1 MEIAYL
7 EDMVEMYGE
16 EINNLYT
23 KYIESFKNQN
33 GNYHFTYTK
42 QEILNLIG
50 YLLDKCAQPI
60 GIEKKSIIV
69 TFMYSFMINNKEFF
83 TRNER
88 FKLATLEKASEILAE
103 DYIITDQN
111 LKCKHVLNA
120 FIREFS

>member
-1 MEIAYL
+1 
-7 EDMVEMYGE
+7 
-16 EINNLYT
+16 
-23 KYIESFKNQN
+23 
-33 GNYHFTYTK
+33 
-42 QEILNLIG
+42 
-50 YLLDKCAQPI
+50 
-60 GIEKKSIIV
+60 
-69 TFMYSFMINNKEFF
+69 MINNKEFF